1 LFSSHTAGD
10 TRNMADKEIV
20 ALKREEADEY
30 FSCTKQT
37 KSKGRR
43 KNRAQTLISLEDM
56 EKPFREAATY
66 QKHIHAHSVYESTT
80 ARIQHSC
87 GECNYI

>member
-1 LFSSHTAGD
+1 
-10 TRNMADKEIV
+10 MADKKIV
-20 ALKREEADEY
+20 PLKREETDEY

-43 KNRAQTLISLEDM
+43 KNRAKTIISMEDL
-56 EKPFREAATY
+56 EKPLHEAATY
-66 QKHIHAHSVYESTT
+66 QKHTHEKSDHES
-80 ARIQHSC
+80 ASAPIQHAC